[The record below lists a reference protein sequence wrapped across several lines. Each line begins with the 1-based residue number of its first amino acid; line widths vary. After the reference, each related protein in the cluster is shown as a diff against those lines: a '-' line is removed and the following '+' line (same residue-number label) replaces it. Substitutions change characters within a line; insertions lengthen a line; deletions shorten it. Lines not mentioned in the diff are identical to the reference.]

1 MSEIPTAEEVL
12 SKKFSE
18 LKSSFALNNVKDCM
32 IEFAKL
38 HVEAMMKDIEQKL
51 LEAIEDEEYIEEN
64 VCDVIEEIRNY
75 KPKNIQ

>member
-1 MSEIPTAEEVL
+1 MSEIPTAEEWL
-12 SKKFSE
+12 KHYEENAYPGTPQSE
-18 LKSSFALNNVKDCM
+18 CM
-32 IEFAKL
+32 ITFAEL
-38 HVEAMMKDIEQKL
+38 HVEAMIKDIEQKL